1 MTDRSGAADL
11 APDEK
16 LCPFC
21 AEKIKRAAIKCRYC
35 QSDLTDVADAPPTD
49 EPAPLA
55 EPVRHEDAGEQETP
69 AEQVDA
75 DDETETAPPPPV
87 VTGENDEPDRVPWLA
102 SARLMIGLLVLCL
115 VLAGVTAFG
124 WYRSQHPPKDGTS
137 KDAITSTTA
146 RDAGLQAAT
155 RLTQKIFSYD
165 WKTFDKD
172 AASSEK
178 VLGASFRKD
187 YTSTIAK
194 TRQTAI
200 ANQVKQT
207 AQASATS
214 ILSASDEKVV
224 ALVFMNVLATG
235 KTGSRNLTTSRLLV
249 TLTPADGDWRISR
262 LKQL

>member
-1 MTDRSGAADL
+1 MTDRPDADL

-35 QSDLTDVADAPPTD
+35 QSDLTDVADAPSTV

-55 EPVRHEDAGEQETP
+55 EPVRHEDAGEQEP
-69 AEQVDA
+69 SPEPVEA
-75 DDETETAPPPPV
+75 DDETEEAPPPPV
-87 VTGENDEPDRVPWLA
+87 VADENDEPGRVPWLA